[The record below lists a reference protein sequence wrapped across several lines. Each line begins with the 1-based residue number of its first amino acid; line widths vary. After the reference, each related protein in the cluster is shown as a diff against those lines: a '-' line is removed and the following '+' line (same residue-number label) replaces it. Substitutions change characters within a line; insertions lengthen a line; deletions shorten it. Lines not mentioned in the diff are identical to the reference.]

1 MKTTAIIPHPE
12 LSLLRWPDPPQIID
26 ERTAVRLAAS
36 YEQGAYMA
44 IERVFRLDVG
54 DWREAHVL
62 HERYRPQYSEVR
74 DYLIHECNV
83 PLVLAARVALRMTMK
98 VLA

>member
-1 MKTTAIIPHPE
+1 MNTAAIIPHPE

-26 ERTAVRLAAS
+26 ETTAIRLAAA
-36 YEQGAYMA
+36 YDNGAYMA
-44 IERVFRLDVG
+44 IERVFRLRMDE
-54 DWREAHVL
+54 WSQASVL
-62 HERYRPQYSEVR
+62 HERYRPQYAEVR